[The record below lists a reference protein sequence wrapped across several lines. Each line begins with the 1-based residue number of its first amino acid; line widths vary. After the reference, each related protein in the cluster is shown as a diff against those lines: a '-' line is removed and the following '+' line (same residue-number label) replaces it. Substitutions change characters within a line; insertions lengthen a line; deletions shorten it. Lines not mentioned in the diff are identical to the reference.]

1 MYFFTFLTPY
11 IHYFRQF
18 STYIKLLSIFFQL
31 QKSFFNAFLDCV
43 FIKNYSNR
51 GKKNGILDGVK
62 GKISKAGYSTMQ
74 KAKDLSEITKLNM
87 VISESETKINE
98 IYSEIGY
105 KVYCAY
111 RENPLEE
118 VKEEI
123 GQIRELEEAM
133 EACKLQIQAINAMN
147 SCPRCGAKIKPEMNV
162 LQQLWNETAE

>member
-1 MYFFTFLTPY
+1 
-11 IHYFRQF
+11 
-18 STYIKLLSIFFQL
+18 
-31 QKSFFNAFLDCV
+31 
-43 FIKNYSNR
+43 
-51 GKKNGILDGVK
+51 
-62 GKISKAGYSTMQ
+62 MQ

-87 VISESETKINE
+87 AVSESETKINE

-147 SCPRCGAKIKPEMNV
+147 SCPRYGAKIKPEMMFCSSCGMK
-162 LQQLWNETAE
+162 LQSEEQERPAFCSECGARLEPDMKFCTVCGHKVDE

>member
-1 MYFFTFLTPY
+1 
-11 IHYFRQF
+11 
-18 STYIKLLSIFFQL
+18 
-31 QKSFFNAFLDCV
+31 
-43 FIKNYSNR
+43 
-51 GKKNGILDGVK
+51 
-62 GKISKAGYSTMQ
+62 MQ

-87 VISESETKINE
+87 AVSESETKINE

-147 SCPRCGAKIKPEMNV
+147 SCPRCGAKTEPEKKFCSSCGMK
-162 LQQLWNETAE
+162 LQSEEQETVEEEQERPAFCSECGAPLEPDMKFCTVCGHKVDE

>member
-1 MYFFTFLTPY
+1 
-11 IHYFRQF
+11 
-18 STYIKLLSIFFQL
+18 
-31 QKSFFNAFLDCV
+31 
-43 FIKNYSNR
+43 
-51 GKKNGILDGVK
+51 
-62 GKISKAGYSTMQ
+62 MQ

-87 VISESETKINE
+87 AVSESETKINE

-123 GQIRELEEAM
+123 GQIREAGRGYGSMQTTDPGNQCNEQLPALR
-133 EACKLQIQAINAMN
+133 CKNQTGND
-147 SCPRCGAKIKPEMNV
+147 V

>member
-1 MYFFTFLTPY
+1 
-11 IHYFRQF
+11 
-18 STYIKLLSIFFQL
+18 
-31 QKSFFNAFLDCV
+31 
-43 FIKNYSNR
+43 
-51 GKKNGILDGVK
+51 
-62 GKISKAGYSTMQ
+62 MQ

-87 VISESETKINE
+87 AVSESETKINE

-123 GQIRELEEAM
+123 GQIRELEEAGSM
-133 EACKLQIQAINAMN
+133 QTADPGNQCNEQLPALRCKNQTGND
-147 SCPRCGAKIKPEMNV
+147 V

>member
-1 MYFFTFLTPY
+1 
-11 IHYFRQF
+11 
-18 STYIKLLSIFFQL
+18 
-31 QKSFFNAFLDCV
+31 
-43 FIKNYSNR
+43 
-51 GKKNGILDGVK
+51 
-62 GKISKAGYSTMQ
+62 MQ

-87 VISESETKINE
+87 AVSESETKINE

-133 EACKLQIQAINAMN
+133 EACKLQIQAI
-147 SCPRCGAKIKPEMNV
+147 K
-162 LQQLWNETAE
+162 Q

>member
-1 MYFFTFLTPY
+1 M
-11 IHYFRQF
+11 
-18 STYIKLLSIFFQL
+18 
-31 QKSFFNAFLDCV
+31 AF
-43 FIKNYSNR
+43 
-51 GKKNGILDGVK
+51 LDGVK

-87 VISESETKINE
+87 AVSESETKINE

-123 GQIRELEEAM
+123 GQIRELEEAQ
-133 EACKLQIQAINAMN
+133 KKK
-147 SCPRCGAKIKPEMNV
+147 R
-162 LQQLWNETAE
+162 

>member
-1 MYFFTFLTPY
+1 
-11 IHYFRQF
+11 
-18 STYIKLLSIFFQL
+18 
-31 QKSFFNAFLDCV
+31 
-43 FIKNYSNR
+43 
-51 GKKNGILDGVK
+51 
-62 GKISKAGYSTMQ
+62 MQ

-87 VISESETKINE
+87 AVSESETKINE

-147 SCPRCGAKIKPEMNV
+147 SCPRCGAKIKPEMMFCSSCGMK
-162 LQQLWNETAE
+162 LQSEEQETVEEEQERPAFCSECGAPLVRFVDIKLTSKIESVFEKAKHRREDQIRQQKDK

>member
-1 MYFFTFLTPY
+1 
-11 IHYFRQF
+11 
-18 STYIKLLSIFFQL
+18 
-31 QKSFFNAFLDCV
+31 
-43 FIKNYSNR
+43 
-51 GKKNGILDGVK
+51 
-62 GKISKAGYSTMQ
+62 MQ

-87 VISESETKINE
+87 AVSESETKINE

-147 SCPRCGAKIKPEMNV
+147 SCPRAAVQKSNQK
-162 LQQLWNETAE
+162 

>member
-1 MYFFTFLTPY
+1 
-11 IHYFRQF
+11 
-18 STYIKLLSIFFQL
+18 
-31 QKSFFNAFLDCV
+31 
-43 FIKNYSNR
+43 
-51 GKKNGILDGVK
+51 
-62 GKISKAGYSTMQ
+62 MQ

-87 VISESETKINE
+87 AVSESETKINE

-123 GQIRELEEAM
+123 GGYGSMQTADPGNQCNEQLPALR
-133 EACKLQIQAINAMN
+133 CKNQTGND
-147 SCPRCGAKIKPEMNV
+147 V

>member
-1 MYFFTFLTPY
+1 
-11 IHYFRQF
+11 
-18 STYIKLLSIFFQL
+18 
-31 QKSFFNAFLDCV
+31 
-43 FIKNYSNR
+43 
-51 GKKNGILDGVK
+51 
-62 GKISKAGYSTMQ
+62 MQ

-87 VISESETKINE
+87 AVSESETKINE

-147 SCPRCGAKIKPEMNV
+147 SCSRCGAKIKPEMMFCSSCGMK
-162 LQQLWNETAE
+162 LQSEEQETVEEEQERPAFCSECGAPLEPDMKFCTVCGHKVDE

>member
-1 MYFFTFLTPY
+1 M
-11 IHYFRQF
+11 
-18 STYIKLLSIFFQL
+18 
-31 QKSFFNAFLDCV
+31 AF
-43 FIKNYSNR
+43 
-51 GKKNGILDGVK
+51 LDGVK

-87 VISESETKINE
+87 AVSESETKINE
-98 IYSEIGY
+98 LYGEIGY

-133 EACKLQIQAINAMN
+133 EACKIQIQAINVMN
-147 SCPRCGAKIKPEMNV
+147 TCPRCGAKIKPEMMFCSSCGMK
-162 LQQLWNETAE
+162 LQNDPPQEEETKERPAFCSECGTPLDAETKFCTVCGHKIEE

>member
-1 MYFFTFLTPY
+1 
-11 IHYFRQF
+11 
-18 STYIKLLSIFFQL
+18 
-31 QKSFFNAFLDCV
+31 
-43 FIKNYSNR
+43 
-51 GKKNGILDGVK
+51 
-62 GKISKAGYSTMQ
+62 MQ

-87 VISESETKINE
+87 AVSESETKINE

-147 SCPRCGAKIKPEMNV
+147 SCPRCGAKIKPEMMFCSSCGMKLQVSGRRSGGWQIHLLPSAGSPGRVV
-162 LQQLWNETAE
+162 LR

>member
-1 MYFFTFLTPY
+1 
-11 IHYFRQF
+11 
-18 STYIKLLSIFFQL
+18 
-31 QKSFFNAFLDCV
+31 
-43 FIKNYSNR
+43 
-51 GKKNGILDGVK
+51 
-62 GKISKAGYSTMQ
+62 MQ

-87 VISESETKINE
+87 AVSESETKINE

-147 SCPRCGAKIKPEMNV
+147 SCPRCGAKIKPEMMFCSSCGMKLQSEEQETVEDPVRSMPLVPPVNPATDVRSAKHLV
-162 LQQLWNETAE
+162 LSRCLVLLRWRLGIPLSWDGF